1 MLNVVKKTNKPLLIV
16 FLLVGTFGIHSL
28 LANFLVVTKNFG
40 VSFGLNNW
48 WLFVVYGLLL
58 TIITIKS
65 IKENSWGLILLTVGG
80 FSNLVDRF
88 FWGYV
93 RDYWNFLGLEIYN
106 NLNDWIIGIAV
117 LLLIREIWKKSK

>member
-1 MLNVVKKTNKPLLIV
+1 M
-16 FLLVGTFGIHSL
+16 GTFGIHSL